1 MLLYRD
7 LAALLLVTLLAA
19 IADRRRNFFWA
30 VVGVPVGKNGYRGI
44 VALPEH
50 SWQARS
56 TR

>member
-1 MLLYRD
+1 VLLYRD